1 MSKKETKDRI
11 TREKEMLPE
20 MVKIYCH
27 GVHKTKRGELCP
39 KCRELCDYALYRLD
53 HCRWG
58 NGKNFCSQC
67 PCHCYNPAMR
77 EKIRAVMRYS
87 GPRIMLYHPLV
98 GSLHAFETVKGVIKA
113 KKSH

>member
-27 GVHKTKRGELCP
+27 GVHKTK
-39 KCRELCDYALYRLD
+39 
-53 HCRWG
+53 
-58 NGKNFCSQC
+58 NFCSQC
-67 PCHCYNPAMR
+67 PCHCYKPAMR
-77 EKIRAVMRYS
+77 EKIRAIMRYS

>member
-27 GVHKTKRGELCP
+27 GVHKTKRGELC
-39 KCRELCDYALYRLD
+39 
-53 HCRWG
+53 RWG
-58 NGKNFCSQC
+58 NEKNFCSQC
-67 PCHCYNPAMR
+67 PCHCYKPAMR

>member
-27 GVHKTKRGELCP
+27 GVHN
-39 KCRELCDYALYRLD
+39 RLD

-58 NGKNFCSQC
+58 NEKNFCSQC
-67 PCHCYNPAMR
+67 PCHCYKPAMR